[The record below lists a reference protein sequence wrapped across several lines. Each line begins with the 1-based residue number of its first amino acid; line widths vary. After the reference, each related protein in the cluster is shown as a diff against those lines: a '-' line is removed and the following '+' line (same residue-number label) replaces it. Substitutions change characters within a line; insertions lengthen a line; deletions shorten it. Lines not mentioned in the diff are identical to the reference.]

1 MNANRVIIII
11 MVILVALALLSVLS
25 KFTMKREPQPV
36 TTAAATV
43 EKTVAKINAPVA
55 KKVAEKET
63 IIIKEKEEVVGLLT
77 AKGSKPFWGNRGY
90 LIKAGKSTFIK
101 LSVLEQLKKM
111 YEAEEAGTCRK

>member
-63 IIIKEKEEVVGLLT
+63 IIIKEKEEVFILLLRVINHHD
-77 AKGSKPFWGNRGY
+77 AQAPLRRSNPWFPPHHPPR
-90 LIKAGKSTFIK
+90 
-101 LSVLEQLKKM
+101 
-111 YEAEEAGTCRK
+111 R